1 MLELTE
7 ALKLM
12 RMPAILEEPFKLT
25 HKRREIQ
32 SSVEL
37 FGQN

>member
-7 ALKLM
+7 ALKSL
-12 RMPAILEEPFKLT
+12 RMAAILEDTLKLT
-25 HKRREIQ
+25 HKRLEIQ
-32 SSVEL
+32 SSALL